1 LCTPAGSPVL
11 APGSLPQNQPASKK
25 SVVKVYSEDGTSKM
39 VEILADMTARDFC
52 QLLIYKSH
60 CVDDNSWTLVE
71 HHPHLGLERCL
82 EDHEL
87 VVQIQSMM
95 SSESKFLF

>member
-1 LCTPAGSPVL
+1 ML
-11 APGSLPQNQPASKK
+11 Q
-25 SVVKVYSEDGTSKM
+25 VVKVFSEDGTSKM

-71 HHPHLGLERCL
+71 HHPHLGLGRKWSRKVIKIYGTAIFCFYGTSTVL
-82 EDHEL
+82 TC
-87 VVQIQSMM
+87 
-95 SSESKFLF
+95 

>member
-1 LCTPAGSPVL
+1 MSFML
-11 APGSLPQNQPASKK
+11 Q
-25 SVVKVYSEDGTSKM
+25 VVKVFSEDGTCKM

-71 HHPHLGLERCL
+71 HHPHLGLGREWSRKMRAYTIALSFCII
-82 EDHEL
+82 HIRPMSCFFSL
-87 VVQIQSMM
+87 VL
-95 SSESKFLF
+95 LFNNPVPHD